1 MNIKIDQNIEL
12 KAISLDH
19 ANEIYNLVE
28 VNRAHLK
35 LWLPFVEN
43 VHSVQF
49 IENYIRGSIQRN
61 LDGVE
66 YAFTIFDRKKCVG
79 RIGIYRIDRANK
91 IGEFGYWLS
100 KDYQGKGIITKSCQ
114 ALIQLAFSL
123 LDLNR
128 IELKLNFTLEAILRD
143 AEYLHEKFIDLNLY
157 SLLKKE
163 YISPNI

>member
-1 MNIKIDQNIEL
+1 M
-12 KAISLDH
+12 
-19 ANEIYNLVE
+19 
-28 VNRAHLK
+28 
-35 LWLPFVEN
+35 
-43 VHSVQF
+43 
-49 IENYIRGSIQRN
+49 
-61 LDGVE
+61 
-66 YAFTIFDRKKCVG
+66 G

-114 ALIQLAFSL
+114 ALIQLAFSS

-128 IELKLNFTLEAILRD
+128 IELKCATNNQKSNQIAVKLNFTLEAILRD